1 MELRARAYRLL
12 VRRQGDRAFDFYR
25 PSRPQVRSFL
35 ALPLKDT
42 SVAIVTTAGIF
53 HRPSAEPFAVAPG
66 RGDPT
71 FRQLPIG
78 ADRRDLSITPG
89 RFDLRAAEIDLDV
102 VYPVQAMRRA
112 QARGAIGGVCGTAL
126 SLHGHIPDPEPL
138 LNRTAP
144 VAARQIK
151 QLGAGAAVVI
161 GACALGAQSAGVV
174 ALAFETE
181 GLPTVVITQWP
192 RLARQVGASR
202 AQATPFPF
210 GMTMGPPGLEP
221 LHDWVLG
228 RALGQLTPHLRAP

>member
-12 VRRQGDRAFDFYR
+12 VRRQGDRTFDFYR

-42 SVAIVTTAGIF
+42 SVAIVTAAGIF
-53 HRPSAEPFAVAPG
+53 HRPTTEPFAVAPG

-71 FRQLPIG
+71 FRQLPID

-102 VYPVQAMRRA
+102 VYPLQAVRRSH
-112 QARGAIGGVCGTAL
+112 ARGVIGGVCATAL
-126 SLHGHIPDPEPL
+126 SLHGHIPEPEPL
-138 LNRTAP
+138 LSRTAP
-144 VAARQIK
+144 DAARRIK
-151 QLGAGAAVVI
+151 SLGAGAAIVI
-161 GACALGAQSAGVV
+161 GACALGAQSAGLV

-181 GLPTVVITQWP
+181 GIPTVVITQWP
-192 RLARQVGASR
+192 RLAREAGASR

-210 GMTMGPPGLEP
+210 GMTMGPPRLEP
-221 LHDWVLG
+221 LHDWLLG
-228 RALGQLTPHLRAP
+228 RALSHLTPRLPG